1 MFLNIKKGVDL
12 ASLTTFKIG
21 GKAKYFLKTKNEKDL
36 IRAFKW
42 AKKRSIPIFLLGGG
56 SNILVSDKGFS
67 GLVIKLNSN
76 KIKKELEYDNKLRLR
91 VGAGLAMSKL
101 LGYSIKHNLRGMIW
115 ATGIPGTIGGGVYGN
130 AGAHNKSIGDYVLKA
145 KIFSKGKIK
154 TINCKNKFSYR
165 NSFFK
170 KNNLIIIEVLLE
182 LEKGINAS
190 DINNLKK
197 WRLDRVNNQVAK
209 MTPGCIFKNVPLK
222 DFPKTIKN
230 KYPDL
235 KNFKKIVPTGWL
247 IDNCKLK
254 GKQIGNIKI
263 SEKHANFMVNL
274 GKGRSKEVLE
284 LIGLVKARVKKKFGV
299 SLEREIIYLKDK

>member
-42 AKKRSIPIFLLGGG
+42 AKKRSIPIYLLGGG

-76 KIKKELEYDNKLRLR
+76 KIKKELEYYNKLRLR

-222 DFPKTIKN
+222 DFPK
-230 KYPDL
+230 
-235 KNFKKIVPTGWL
+235 
-247 IDNCKLK
+247 
-254 GKQIGNIKI
+254 
-263 SEKHANFMVNL
+263 
-274 GKGRSKEVLE
+274 
-284 LIGLVKARVKKKFGV
+284 
-299 SLEREIIYLKDK
+299 